1 MAKQTKKF
9 QLMIKDLEAQVGPV
23 ITGHPHPQ
31 ATGPVFIAVFGT
43 RPDASHAEVLGSGN
57 LIKNDLVLGDVATV
71 TALRAGARPTMVGI
85 AWVDATGNHT
95 QARSVANFGHRDGE
109 ASSSQDMWA
118 MELSS
123 PSTAPDPSSIPPGAS
138 QASGWCFLFPW
149 LSMCHKN

>member
-9 QLMIKDLEAQVGPV
+9 QAMIKDLEAQVGPV
-23 ITGHPHPQ
+23 ITGHPHPRGV
-31 ATGPVFIAVFGT
+31 GPVFVAVFGI
-43 RPDASHAEVLGSGN
+43 RPDATHAEVLGTGI
-57 LIKNDLVLGDVATV
+57 LIRNDVVLGDADTV
-71 TALRAGARPTMVGI
+71 KALRAGARPTMVGI
-85 AWVDATGNHT
+85 AWVDGAGNHT